1 MPAARAASSRED
13 PSSTSARAS
22 IRRAARASRHRA
34 ASRRSSPAPGSCRV
48 IAIVIR
54 ALPCRRPTTDQPRRA
69 PRGSGRDNTSGI
81 QAVGII
87 GTLLRSR
94 LQLAQ
99 FPALLPNPRGGPASS
114 AVLFATL
121 PLAEAFRRAAE
132 AHPGLRAPPPE
143 GGVLRECLRRHGVV
157 GTWTDL
163 PALVPDLA
171 PDATAATAVEHTERS
186 SLEVLK

>member
-34 ASRRSSPAPGSCRV
+34 ASRRRSPAPGSCRV

-87 GTLLRSR
+87 STKEHVTRELEADLVFDIAAAREFARWLLEEVEKFEK
-94 LQLAQ
+94 LAK
-99 FPALLPNPRGGPASS
+99 S
-114 AVLFATL
+114 
-121 PLAEAFRRAAE
+121 
-132 AHPGLRAPPPE
+132 
-143 GGVLRECLRRHGVV
+143 V
-157 GTWTDL
+157 G
-163 PALVPDLA
+163 
-171 PDATAATAVEHTERS
+171 
-186 SLEVLK
+186 KG

>member
-81 QAVGII
+81 QAVGITPPSTPAGAGSLRGCAPPRGEAVQVAGGRVSLRFLLDENVPVDL
-87 GTLLRSR
+87 GTALSVRGHDVLLLPPHLRS
-94 LQLAQ
+94 A
-99 FPALLPNPRGGPASS
+99 ADHT
-114 AVLFATL
+114 VLTL
-121 PLAEAFRRAAE
+121 AAE
-132 AHPGLRAPPPE
+132 QD
-143 GGVLRECLRRHGVV
+143 GV
-157 GTWTDL
+157 
-163 PALVPDLA
+163 
-171 PDATAATAVEHTERS
+171 
-186 SLEVLK
+186 